1 MQQPSQSNLKILLG
15 AFIGLLVLGVVF
27 IIVSVATLSSDNSL
41 ECADFKTGPCVDYWI
56 TQDETFCCSPNSII
70 CYAKFYCNGD

>member
-41 ECADFKTGPCVDYWI
+41 ECADFKSGPCDDYWI
-56 TQDETFCCSPNSII
+56 TQD
-70 CYAKFYCNGD
+70 